1 MNSKLF
7 LDALENVK
15 VFPSD
20 LILGYYKNCDKRLA
34 GRDARRR
41 LARSFSLREPKI
53 DPQPVATQGRTI
65 HYHMPSAKPKSGD
78 PAFYV
83 VTKGKG
89 GSVNCTCADYTNR
102 MAQHQTSIEPV
113 SKIYP
118 CKHGWRVLRIQ
129 YDQVLIDKFGQD
141 NLVKLVTGIVSYY
154 ELESETNEAE
164 IADPSYNNRVIM

>member
-1 MNSKLF
+1 MDTKLF
-7 LDALENVK
+7 LNALDNVK

-20 LILGYYKNCDKRLA
+20 LILAYYKNCDKRLA
-34 GRDARRR
+34 EKEARRR
-41 LARSFSLREPKI
+41 LARSITIKEPKI

-65 HYHMPSAKPKSGD
+65 HYHIPPAKAKSGS

-83 VTKGKG
+83 VTKGEG

-141 NLVKLVTGIVSYY
+141 NLVRLVTGVTSYY
-154 ELESETNEAE
+154 ELESEISEAE
-164 IADPSYNNRVIM
+164 VAQYNRIVI